1 MDWFEDQ
8 LGDFD
13 DDSLLIDCPGQIELY
28 THSAIMKQIVSF
40 LQRYVTALV
49 MIRIHS
55 TTVSNLLPRY

>member
-49 MIRIHS
+49 IIRIHS
-55 TTVSNLLPRY
+55 TTVSNLSARY